1 MICKLIFF
9 SEYLIGLKKY
19 DRKGYSING
28 HIYRRQIQTLEI
40 INTDPRN
47 EDPLIKI
54 IVNDSSQEMLQ
65 EIAYVVASS

>member
-9 SEYLIGLKKY
+9 SEYLIDLRKY
-19 DRKGYSING
+19 DRKEHSINTYF
-28 HIYRRQIQTLEI
+28 HRRQIQTLEI

-54 IVNDSSQEMLQ
+54 IENDSSQEMLQ